1 MKIILIAHIE
11 NFEENREKLGWFIQ
25 ELKELE
31 RKLRKKIKIN
41 WMLEEDETEPFKF
54 EIRGKNRGDVISNG
68 GDFFKELLKKRKQ
81 DELGIHIH
89 FIKNNKFDI
98 SYKSQKELI
107 SNAKKKFEDKFGY
120 SPKSF
125 VGGWWHSD
133 KNTLKILKEGGFK
146 VDASPMPLYKEKRK
160 SWINLFGYLVLN
172 PFKEVLV
179 CDWSNF
185 KRRVPFI
192 KQGILIVPNS
202 VNPNIDTIDQKF
214 LNFPE
219 TNALYL
225 DDIDKTLEKQVE
237 IIKNFHK
244 RKINI
249 ITIPFHLH
257 SMNKEKFKSSYILL
271 KECDKINKIKFIT
284 LQELYNDKK
293 KILRNLEE
301 H

>member
-1 MKIILIAHIE
+1 MKIILIAHTE
-11 NFEENREKLGWFIQ
+11 NFEENKEKLGWFIQ

-68 GDFFKELLKKRKQ
+68 GDFFRELLKKRKQ

-120 SPKSF
+120 SPKTF

-133 KNTLKILKEGGFK
+133 RNTLKILKEEGFR
-146 VDASPMPLYKEKRK
+146 VDASPMPLYKEKRR
-160 SWINLFGYLVLN
+160 SWINGKILN
-172 PFKEVLV
+172 PFKKVLV
-179 CDWSNF
+179 CDWT
-185 KRRVPFI
+185 KFI
-192 KQGILIVPNS
+192 KRGPFFKEGILIVPNS
-202 VNPNIDTIDQKF
+202 VNPEINKISQKF

-225 DDIDKTLEKQVE
+225 DDIDKTLEKQIE
-237 IIKNFHK
+237 IVKKFYK
-244 RKINI
+244 CNI
-249 ITIPFHLH
+249 DTIVIPFHPH
-257 SMNKEKFKSSYILL
+257 SINEEKMKKMEEFFIRLNKI
-271 KECDKINKIKFIT
+271 DKIKFIT
-284 LQELYNDKK
+284 FTEIIK
-293 KILRNLEE
+293 KIK
-301 H
+301 